1 MRVALWVC
9 LSFSWQYTLNCS
21 YSAMTKSTAIKY
33 DRVNDKSL
41 KLEVQDTLKTQTRQN
56 KCRSNKTTM
65 NTKFNYLQFNV
76 LSLF

>member
-1 MRVALWVC
+1 
-9 LSFSWQYTLNCS
+9 
-21 YSAMTKSTAIKY
+21 MTKSTAIKY